1 MNRSFLAQCC
11 EAAELKILI
20 HHYSIITDWL
30 GCRGGVGMSEG
41 FTPDETF
48 QGESALGNVH
58 VQDWR
63 KPFKWVRAKELHKD
77 AKLFSVIQAD
87 NIVQGE
93 LGDCWLLAAMAVFAD
108 FPGHIMNL
116 FDDINLKESGRYVI
130 RLWDIKGRGEWQ
142 DVEVDD
148 LIPCDKYCKPL
159 FAQLAGESGS
169 MWALLL
175 EKAFAKF
182 VGTYEKL
189 VGGST
194 GWAWQVLTGQPW
206 MARWSRDPA
215 QKWTRWEMCDIQKC
229 FGKAEEN
236 LAAAAKWRS
245 DGMRGGRWKGP
256 VETSEDDQMFQAL
269 ASYTQACFAIS
280 CSIGQGDRAE
290 ERRPDGLLAK
300 HAYSVLQ
307 VLCAHGQRLVQVRNP
322 WGSGGEWNRAWSD
335 KSAEWEKH
343 PQIAADLKVV
353 DADDGRFWMPWDA
366 FAEIFGGHIMVCPV
380 TLPCP
385 MNSQILADKDSGTR
399 MRCPQCR
406 QPYTRSWV
414 LLASEESTTGDGTW
428 KRLADGKSLC
438 FLCLRATCRAS
449 EHLLKGLKI
458 AGLHEQPK
466 LTLAPPKGP
475 RRMKECEHGAACY
488 RRNPQHFHERFHP
501 SLLPP
506 APACASGCGRS
517 AASGY
522 KTCCPKCTSSPPDL
536 KVHIPSRHKGLA
548 GLYKVVERPKGAEKG
563 PPVWRQSDGRG
574 WLWKGH
580 VWMMGDQEEK
590 VGGASGLIAEDVGD
604 GMSARSPHLAR
615 GWQVAGEGGWAAAP
629 DLKVEVD
636 AKHVS
641 SEHDAPC
648 DERDAR
654 EQALREQAD
663 KVLEKWAR

>member
-1 MNRSFLAQCC
+1 MSDSF
-11 EAAELKILI
+11 I
-20 HHYSIITDWL
+20 
-30 GCRGGVGMSEG
+30 
-41 FTPDETF
+41 PDPNF
-48 QGESALGNVH
+48 QGESALGNVS

-116 FDDINLKESGRYVI
+116 FDDVSLNDRGRHVVK
-130 RLWDIKGRGEWQ
+130 LWDIKGRGEWQ
-142 DVEVDD
+142 DVEIDD
-148 LIPCDKYCKPL
+148 LIPCDKYGKPL
-159 FAQLAGESGS
+159 FAQLQGESGS
-169 MWALLL
+169 TWALLL

-182 VGTYEKL
+182 TGSYEKL

-206 MARWSRDPA
+206 MARWTRDKD

-229 FGKAEEN
+229 FGKEEEN
-236 LAAAAKWRS
+236 LKAAAKWRS

-256 VETSEDDQMFQAL
+256 VETSDDDRMFQAL
-269 ASYTQACFAIS
+269 ASYTQACFARHLEGLSEILQFEMWRHGCTLYVPDQKIFLEENGKVQCYRFCAQAAS
-280 CSIGQGDRAE
+280 TQGFAFKCTRWVN
-290 ERRPDGLLAK
+290 
-300 HAYSVLQ
+300 YSYPKMDATSKRCDSQTPQL
-307 VLCAHGQRLVQVRNP
+307 RNH
-322 WGSGGEWNRAWSD
+322 GEWNRAWSD
-335 KSAEWEKH
+335 KSEEWEKH
-343 PQIAADLKVV
+343 PEKPGSRICADLKVV

-385 MNSQILADKDSGTR
+385 MNSQIVTDKESGGRT
-399 MRCPQCR
+399 RCPQCR

-414 LLASEESTTGDGTW
+414 LLASEESKAGDGEW
-428 KRLADGKSLC
+428 KHLADGKNLC

-449 EHLLKGLKI
+449 EHLLKGLRV

-536 KVHIPSRHKGLA
+536 KVYIPSRHKSLA
-548 GLYKVVERPKGAEKG
+548 GTYKAVDRPKSCKAC
-563 PPVWRQSDGRG
+563 V
-574 WLWKGH
+574 
-580 VWMMGDQEEK
+580 
-590 VGGASGLIAEDVGD
+590 ACFSGT
-604 GMSARSPHLAR
+604 M
-615 GWQVAGEGGWAAAP
+615 
-629 DLKVEVD
+629 D
-636 AKHVS
+636 A
-641 SEHDAPC
+641 
-648 DERDAR
+648 
-654 EQALREQAD
+654 L
-663 KVLEKWAR
+663 

>member
-1 MNRSFLAQCC
+1 MLQGYMKGFDGTWKFEGSRV
-11 EAAELKILI
+11 
-20 HHYSIITDWL
+20 
-30 GCRGGVGMSEG
+30 RG
-41 FTPDETF
+41 
-48 QGESALGNVH
+48 
-58 VQDWR
+58 
-63 KPFKWVRAKELHKD
+63 
-77 AKLFSVIQAD
+77 
-87 NIVQGE
+87 
-93 LGDCWLLAAMAVFAD
+93 
-108 FPGHIMNL
+108 
-116 FDDINLKESGRYVI
+116 
-130 RLWDIKGRGEWQ
+130 
-142 DVEVDD
+142 
-148 LIPCDKYCKPL
+148 
-159 FAQLAGESGS
+159 
-169 MWALLL
+169 
-175 EKAFAKF
+175 
-182 VGTYEKL
+182 
-189 VGGST
+189 
-194 GWAWQVLTGQPW
+194 
-206 MARWSRDPA
+206 
-215 QKWTRWEMCDIQKC
+215 
-229 FGKAEEN
+229 
-236 LAAAAKWRS
+236 
-245 DGMRGGRWKGP
+245 
-256 VETSEDDQMFQAL
+256 
-269 ASYTQACFAIS
+269 
-280 CSIGQGDRAE
+280 
-290 ERRPDGLLAK
+290 
-300 HAYSVLQ
+300 
-307 VLCAHGQRLVQVRNP
+307 QVRNP

-343 PQIAADLKVV
+343 PQSPGRSWQECTLVSPIAADLKVV

-385 MNSQILADKDSGTR
+385 MNSQIVTDKDSGTR

-414 LLASEESTTGDGTW
+414 LLASEESTAGDGAW

-449 EHLLKGLKI
+449 ERLLKGLKI

-548 GLYKVVERPKGAEKG
+548 GLYKVVDRPKGTAKG

-641 SEHDAPC
+641 SEHDGPC